1 MAVLAI
7 NFTQPFEDAF
17 SKLLGFV
24 PNLLGGIVILVI
36 GYIVA
41 KVLGKLVGKLLAK
54 VGFDQ
59 WMERAG
65 VSGVLQR
72 SGTGLTASAM
82 LGKVVFWFVFLI
94 SFTMFASALGVPEIS
109 NFMSDMLGYIPRIFA
124 AIVIVCLAALFANF
138 LAAIIRGATGN
149 ETLAKVGKYAILVYA
164 AFAALT
170 QLGIAVQLTGNT
182 LLIVLGGAA
191 LALGLAFGLGG
202 REMAAQALQTLFERG
217 SAMRSSTA
225 GSSGTAGS
233 NGMGGSASTGSNGMG
248 SDVRGS
254 GGTGSAGM
262 GSDGTADGGYPARG
276 GQGGYSQGQQGAYP
290 SDEDAPYPAS
300 HGSPQA
306 GGWSNASNGNWSG
319 EGGWSGPEGRR

>member
-1 MAVLAI
+1 MSALAI
-7 NFTQPFEDAF
+7 DFTQPFEDAF
-17 SKLLGFV
+17 GKLLGFV
-24 PNLLGGIVILVI
+24 PNLLGGLVILVI
-36 GYIVA
+36 GYFVA
-41 KVLGKLVGKLLAK
+41 KVLGKLVGKLLGK

-109 NFMSDMLGYIPRIFA
+109 AFMSDMLGYIPRIFA
-124 AIVIVCLAALFANF
+124 AIVIICLAALFANF

-182 LLIVLGGAA
+182 LLIVLAGAA
-191 LALGLAFGLGG
+191 LAMGLAFGLGG
-202 REMAAQALQTLFERG
+202 REMAGRALSNLFDRNMMKPTPTIQRHD
-217 SAMRSSTA
+217 AVQRHL
-225 GSSGTAGS
+225 
-233 NGMGGSASTGSNGMG
+233 
-248 SDVRGS
+248 R
-254 GGTGSAGM
+254 
-262 GSDGTADGGYPARG
+262 P
-276 GQGGYSQGQQGAYP
+276 GQL
-290 SDEDAPYPAS
+290 PAS
-300 HGSPQA
+300 RPRPGRLPAEHLRAGHLPAAGATPRHPRRHPPQRLVQRHHPHPQLA
-306 GGWSNASNGNWSG
+306 T
-319 EGGWSGPEGRR
+319 

>member
-1 MAVLAI
+1 MSALAI
-7 NFTQPFEDAF
+7 DFTQPFEDAF
-17 SKLLGFV
+17 SKLLGFI
-24 PNLLGGIVILVI
+24 PNLLGGLVILVI

-41 KVLGKLVGKLLAK
+41 KMLGKLVGKLLGR

-82 LGKVVFWFVFLI
+82 LGQVVFWFVFLI

-109 NFMSDMLGYIPRIFA
+109 NFMSDMLAYIPRIFA

-191 LALGLAFGLGG
+191 LAVGLAFGLGG
-202 REMAAQALQTLFERG
+202 REMASQALQTLFERG
-217 SAMRSSTA
+217 SAMKASN
-225 GSSGTAGS
+225 AGS
-233 NGMGGSASTGSNGMG
+233 NGTAANGTA
-248 SDVRGS
+248 S
-254 GGTGSAGM
+254 GGT
-262 GSDGTADGGYPARG
+262 ADQGYVPNHGGYDPNQR
-276 GQGGYSQGQQGAYP
+276 QGGYDQGYGTDQGTA
-290 SDEDAPYPAS
+290 EAPYPAA
-300 HGSPQA
+300 HGSQQA
-306 GGWSNASNGNWSG
+306 GGWSNGDGTAGGNGNWTGG
-319 EGGWSGPEGRR
+319 ENR

>member
-1 MAVLAI
+1 MSALAI
-7 NFTQPFEDAF
+7 DFTQPFEDAF

-24 PNLLGGIVILVI
+24 PNLLGGLVILVV
-36 GYIVA
+36 GYFVA
-41 KVLGKLVGKLLAK
+41 KVLGKLVGKLLGK

-59 WMERAG
+59 WMDRAG

-109 NFMSDMLGYIPRIFA
+109 AFMSDMLGYIPRIFA
-124 AIVIVCLAALFANF
+124 AIVIICLAALFANF

-182 LLIVLGGAA
+182 LLIVLAGAA
-191 LALGLAFGLGG
+191 LAMGLAFGLGG
-202 REMAAQALQTLFERG
+202 REMAGRALSNLFDRNTMMKTG
-217 SAMRSSTA
+217 AN
-225 GSSGTAGS
+225 GTMGS
-233 NGMGGSASTGSNGMG
+233 NGTTTTGY
-248 SDVRGS
+248 D
-254 GGTGSAGM
+254 
-262 GSDGTADGGYPARG
+262 
-276 GQGGYSQGQQGAYP
+276 QGGYQQSGYEQGGYEQQGNYP
-290 SDEDAPYPAS
+290 PPEQHPATHGAPQS
-300 HGSPQA
+300 
-306 GGWSNASNGNWSG
+306 GGWSNGTTPDGNW
-319 EGGWSGPEGRR
+319 EGGRR

>member
-1 MAVLAI
+1 MSALAI
-7 NFTQPFEDAF
+7 DFTQPFEDAF
-17 SKLLGFV
+17 SKLLGFI

-36 GYIVA
+36 GYFVA
-41 KVLGKLVGKLLAK
+41 KVLGKLVGTLLGK

-72 SGTGLTASAM
+72 SGTGLTASTM

-138 LAAIIRGATGN
+138 LAMVIRGATGN
-149 ETLAKVGKYAILVYA
+149 ETLAKVGRYAVLVYA

-202 REMAAQALQTLFERG
+202 REMAGEALRTLFD
-217 SAMRSSTA
+217 RSTMNRPA
-225 GSSGTAGS
+225 GTAGS
-233 NGMGGSASTGSNGMG
+233 NGMDSNGNGMSAG
-248 SDVRGS
+248 N
-254 GGTGSAGM
+254 GTGN
-262 GSDGTADGGYPARG
+262 GSTVGQAGYP
-276 GQGGYSQGQQGAYP
+276 SQEPAHHGA
-290 SDEDAPYPAS
+290 
-300 HGSPQA
+300 PQ
-306 GGWSNASNGNWSG
+306 SNGNWPGSDN
-319 EGGWSGPEGRR
+319 GWSTEPPRHS

>member
-1 MAVLAI
+1 MSALAI
-7 NFTQPFEDAF
+7 DFTQPFEDAF
-17 SKLLGFV
+17 GKLLGFV
-24 PNLLGGIVILVI
+24 PNLLGGLVILVV
-36 GYIVA
+36 GYFVA
-41 KVLGKLVGKLLAK
+41 KVLGKLVGKLLGK

-109 NFMSDMLGYIPRIFA
+109 AFMSDMLGYIPRIFA
-124 AIVIVCLAALFANF
+124 AIVIICLAALFANF

-182 LLIVLGGAA
+182 LLIVLAGAA
-191 LALGLAFGLGG
+191 LAMGLAFGLGG
-202 REMAAQALQTLFERG
+202 REMAGRALSNLFDRSQIKTQSDG
-217 SAMRSSTA
+217 AM
-225 GSSGTAGS
+225 
-233 NGMGGSASTGSNGMG
+233 
-248 SDVRGS
+248 
-254 GGTGSAGM
+254 
-262 GSDGTADGGYPARG
+262 SDGTMADGAGANGSYE
-276 GQGGYSQGQQGAYP
+276 QGGYQQSGYQQAGYQQGGYEQGGYEQGNYP
-290 SDEDAPYPAS
+290 PAQEQHATHGAPQS
-300 HGSPQA
+300 
-306 GGWSNASNGNWSG
+306 GWSNGTTPDGNWQ
-319 EGGWSGPEGRR
+319 GGQR

>member
-1 MAVLAI
+1 MSALAI
-7 NFTQPFEDAF
+7 DFTQPFEDAF
-17 SKLLGFV
+17 SKLLSFI
-24 PNLLGGIVILVI
+24 PNLLGGLVILVV
-36 GYIVA
+36 GYFVA
-41 KVLGKLVGKLLAK
+41 KILGNLVGRLLGR
-54 VGFDQ
+54 VGFDG

-149 ETLAKVGKYAILVYA
+149 ETLAKVARYAVLVYA

-170 QLGIAVQLTGNT
+170 QLGVAVQLTGNT
-182 LLIVLGGAA
+182 LLIVLAGGA

-202 REMAAQALQTLFERG
+202 REMAGRALGNLFDKDKMVKPADQNG
-217 SAMRSSTA
+217 MDN
-225 GSSGTAGS
+225 GTAAYPAQGNYQGSYQGQAEYQGEYQGDYQQPTQQMPQAQPEQHRAAHSAGNWS
-233 NGMGGSASTGSNGMG
+233 NGT
-248 SDVRGS
+248 
-254 GGTGSAGM
+254 
-262 GSDGTADGGYPARG
+262 P
-276 GQGGYSQGQQGAYP
+276 P
-290 SDEDAPYPAS
+290 
-300 HGSPQA
+300 
-306 GGWSNASNGNWSG
+306 NGNWQQG
-319 EGGWSGPEGRR
+319 Q

>member
-1 MAVLAI
+1 MFALAI
-7 NFTQPFEDAF
+7 DFTQPFEDAF
-17 SKLLGFV
+17 SKLLSFV
-24 PNLLGGIVILVI
+24 PNLLGGLVILVV
-36 GYIVA
+36 GYFVA
-41 KVLGKLVGKLLAK
+41 KVLGKLVGKLLGR

-124 AIVIVCLAALFANF
+124 AIVIICLAALFANF

-182 LLIVLGGAA
+182 LLIVLAGAA

-202 REMAAQALQTLFERG
+202 REMAGRAVTNLFDRDTMIKSPG
-217 SAMRSSTA
+217 SNGTM
-225 GSSGTAGS
+225 GSNGTAGYPPQPDYE
-233 NGMGGSASTGSNGMG
+233 AEAPTGYQPQPH
-248 SDVRGS
+248 S
-254 GGTGSAGM
+254 GYQPQPT
-262 GSDGTADGGYPARG
+262 YPAD
-276 GQGGYSQGQQGAYP
+276 QP
-290 SDEDAPYPAS
+290 PAT
-300 HGSPQA
+300 HGPPQ
-306 GGWSNASNGNWSG
+306 GWSNGTPSNGNWP
-319 EGGWSGPEGRR
+319 GGQ

>member
-1 MAVLAI
+1 MSALAI
-7 NFTQPFEDAF
+7 DFTQPFEDAF
-17 SKLLGFV
+17 SKLLGFI
-24 PNLLGGIVILVI
+24 PNLLGGLVILVV

-41 KVLGKLVGKLLAK
+41 KVLGKLVGKLLGK

-149 ETLAKVGKYAILVYA
+149 ETLAKVGRYAILVYA

-202 REMAAQALQTLFERG
+202 RELAGQALQTLFERG
-217 SAMRSSTA
+217 SAMKA
-225 GSSGTAGS
+225 AAPA
-233 NGMGGSASTGSNGMG
+233 N
-248 SDVRGS
+248 
-254 GGTGSAGM
+254 
-262 GSDGTADGGYPARG
+262 GTADQGYVPNHGGYDPNQR
-276 GQGGYSQGQQGAYP
+276 QGGYDADYSNGQGTA
-290 SDEDAPYPAS
+290 EAPYPAA
-300 HGSPQA
+300 HGSQQT
-306 GGWSNASNGNWSG
+306 GSWSNGTSGSNGNWTGG
-319 EGGWSGPEGRR
+319 ENR

>member
-1 MAVLAI
+1 MSALAI
-7 NFTQPFEDAF
+7 DFTQPFEDAF
-17 SKLLGFV
+17 SKLLSFI
-24 PNLLGGIVILVI
+24 PNLLGGLVILVV
-36 GYIVA
+36 GYFVA
-41 KVLGKLVGKLLAK
+41 KILGNLVGKLLGR
-54 VGFDQ
+54 VGFDG

-149 ETLAKVGKYAILVYA
+149 ETLAKVARYAVLVYA

-170 QLGIAVQLTGNT
+170 QLGVAVQLTGNT
-182 LLIVLGGAA
+182 LLIVLAGAA

-202 REMAAQALQTLFERG
+202 REMAGRALSNLFDKNNIKKP
-217 SAMRSSTA
+217 ATDP
-225 GSSGTAGS
+225 S
-233 NGMGGSASTGSNGMG
+233 NGMA
-248 SDVRGS
+248 
-254 GGTGSAGM
+254 A
-262 GSDGTADGGYPARG
+262 GYPE
-276 GQGGYSQGQQGAYP
+276 QGNYQGNYQGTSYDDSYQQP
-290 SDEDAPYPAS
+290 PQPEQHPAS
-300 HGSPQA
+300 HTTGN
-306 GGWSNASNGNWSG
+306 WSNGTPQNGNWQQG
-319 EGGWSGPEGRR
+319 Q

>member
-1 MAVLAI
+1 MFALAI
-7 NFTQPFEDAF
+7 DFTQPFEDAF
-17 SKLLGFV
+17 SKLLSFI
-24 PNLLGGIVILVI
+24 PNLLGGLVILVV
-36 GYIVA
+36 GYFVA
-41 KVLGKLVGKLLAK
+41 KVLGKLVGKLLGR

-124 AIVIVCLAALFANF
+124 AIVIICLAALFANF

-182 LLIVLGGAA
+182 LLIVLAGAA

-202 REMAAQALQTLFERG
+202 REMAGRALTSLFDRDT
-217 SAMRSSTA
+217 MIKSS
-225 GSSGTAGS
+225 GS
-233 NGMGGSASTGSNGMG
+233 NGTTGSNGMA
-248 SDVRGS
+248 SN
-254 GGTGSAGM
+254 
-262 GSDGTADGGYPARG
+262 GTAGYLA
-276 GQGGYSQGQQGAYP
+276 QGDYEAEAGYQAQPQAAYP
-290 SDEDAPYPAS
+290 TDPQPPATHGAP
-300 HGSPQA
+300 Q
-306 GGWSNASNGNWSG
+306 GWSNSTPSNGNWP
-319 EGGWSGPEGRR
+319 GGQ

>member
-1 MAVLAI
+1 MSALAI
-7 NFTQPFEDAF
+7 DFTQPFEDAF
-17 SKLLGFV
+17 SKLLGFI
-24 PNLLGGIVILVI
+24 PNLLGGLVILVI

-41 KVLGKLVGKLLAK
+41 RVLGKLVGKLLGR

-82 LGKVVFWFVFLI
+82 LGQVVFWFVFLI

-182 LLIVLGGAA
+182 LLIVLAGAA
-191 LALGLAFGLGG
+191 LAIGLAFGLGG
-202 REMAAQALQTLFERG
+202 RELAGQALQTLFERG
-217 SAMRSSTA
+217 SAMKSAASN
-225 GSSGTAGS
+225 GTAS
-233 NGMGGSASTGSNGMG
+233 N
-248 SDVRGS
+248 
-254 GGTGSAGM
+254 
-262 GSDGTADGGYPARG
+262 GTADQGYVPNHGGYDPNQR
-276 GQGGYSQGQQGAYP
+276 QGGYDQGQGYDQGTA
-290 SDEDAPYPAS
+290 EAPYPAA
-300 HGSPQA
+300 HGTPQA
-306 GGWSNASNGNWSG
+306 GGWSNGTTGSNGSNGNWSG
-319 EGGWSGPEGRR
+319 GENR

>member
-1 MAVLAI
+1 MSALAI
-7 NFTQPFEDAF
+7 DFTQPFEDAF
-17 SKLLGFV
+17 SKLLGFI

-36 GYIVA
+36 GYFVA
-41 KVLGKLVGKLLAK
+41 KVLGKLVGTLLGK

-72 SGTGLTASAM
+72 SGTGLTASTM

-138 LAAIIRGATGN
+138 LAMVIRGATGN
-149 ETLAKVGKYAILVYA
+149 ETLAKVGRYAVLVYA

-182 LLIVLGGAA
+182 LLIVLAGAA

-202 REMAAQALQTLFERG
+202 REMAGQALQTLFERTTVNNAN
-217 SAMRSSTA
+217 S
-225 GSSGTAGS
+225 TAGS
-233 NGMGGSASTGSNGMG
+233 NGMTESNGMG
-248 SDVRGS
+248 ANSNGM
-254 GGTGSAGM
+254 GNGTGQA
-262 GSDGTADGGYPARG
+262 GYPTQEQEPAHH
-276 GQGGYSQGQQGAYP
+276 GAP
-290 SDEDAPYPAS
+290 
-300 HGSPQA
+300 H
-306 GGWSNASNGNWSG
+306 SNGNWPGSDS
-319 EGGWSGPEGRR
+319 GWSAEPPRHS

>member
-1 MAVLAI
+1 MSALAI
-7 NFTQPFEDAF
+7 DFTQPFEDAF
-17 SKLLGFV
+17 SKLLSFI
-24 PNLLGGIVILVI
+24 PNLLGGLVILVV
-36 GYIVA
+36 GYFVA
-41 KVLGKLVGKLLAK
+41 KILGNLVGRLLGR
-54 VGFDQ
+54 VGFDG

-149 ETLAKVGKYAILVYA
+149 ETLAKVARYAVLVYA

-170 QLGIAVQLTGNT
+170 QLGVAVQLTGNT
-182 LLIVLGGAA
+182 LLIVLAGGA

-202 REMAAQALQTLFERG
+202 REMAGRALGNLFDKDKMVKPADQNG
-217 SAMRSSTA
+217 MDN
-225 GSSGTAGS
+225 GTA
-233 NGMGGSASTGSNGMG
+233 A
-248 SDVRGS
+248 
-254 GGTGSAGM
+254 
-262 GSDGTADGGYPARG
+262 YPA
-276 GQGGYSQGQQGAYP
+276 QGNYQGSYQGQAEYQGDYQQP
-290 SDEDAPYPAS
+290 TQQM
-300 HGSPQA
+300 PQA
-306 GGWSNASNGNWSG
+306 QPEQHPAAHRAGNWSNG
-319 EGGWSGPEGRR
+319 TPPSGNWQQGQ

>member
-1 MAVLAI
+1 MTAPLAI
-7 NFTQPFEDAF
+7 DFTQPFEDAF
-17 SKLLGFV
+17 GKLLGFI
-24 PNLLGGIVILVI
+24 PNLLGGLVILVV
-36 GYIVA
+36 GYFVA
-41 KVLGKLVGKLLAK
+41 KLLGNLVGKLLGK

-109 NFMSDMLGYIPRIFA
+109 NFMSAMLGYIPRIFA

-149 ETLAKVGKYAILVYA
+149 ETLAKVGRYAILVYA

-202 REMAAQALQTLFERG
+202 REMAGEALRTLFDRG
-217 SAMRSSTA
+217 QAMAANRPA
-225 GSSGTAGS
+225 ES
-233 NGMGGSASTGSNGMG
+233 NGYQAGGNGYQTDQAG
-248 SDVRGS
+248 YQTEQQYQ
-254 GGTGSAGM
+254 GGQQQYPTDQQAYP
-262 GSDGTADGGYPARG
+262 TEQYPATHG
-276 GQGGYSQGQQGAYP
+276 APQNGGYSNGTTGANGNWTG
-290 SDEDAPYPAS
+290 D
-300 HGSPQA
+300 
-306 GGWSNASNGNWSG
+306 NGNWSG
-319 EGGWSGPEGRR
+319 EQR

>member
-7 NFTQPFEDAF
+7 DFTQPFEDAF
-17 SKLLGFV
+17 SKLLGFI

-36 GYIVA
+36 GYFVA
-41 KVLGKLVGKLLAK
+41 KVLGKLVGKLLGK

-149 ETLAKVGKYAILVYA
+149 ETLAKVGKYAVLVYA

-202 REMAAQALQTLFERG
+202 RELAGQALQTLFERG
-217 SAMRSSTA
+217 SAMKSGTA
-225 GSSGTAGS
+225 GSSGTAA
-233 NGMGGSASTGSNGMG
+233 NGMGGSNSMGGSN
-248 SDVRGS
+248 
-254 GGTGSAGM
+254 
-262 GSDGTADGGYPARG
+262 GTADGGYQGQESQQSGYAQSQP
-276 GQGGYSQGQQGAYP
+276 QGGYAGDRGMP
-290 SDEDAPYPAS
+290 EAPYPAS
-300 HGSPQA
+300 HGSPQ
-306 GGWSNASNGNWSG
+306 GGYSNGSNGNYSG
-319 EGGWSGPEGRR
+319 GESGWSGPEGRR

>member
-1 MAVLAI
+1 MSALAI
-7 NFTQPFEDAF
+7 DFTQPFEDAF

-24 PNLLGGIVILVI
+24 PNLLGGLVILVV
-36 GYIVA
+36 GYFVA
-41 KVLGKLVGKLLAK
+41 KVLGKLVGKLLGK

-59 WMERAG
+59 WMDRAG

-109 NFMSDMLGYIPRIFA
+109 AFMSDMLGYIPRVFA

-182 LLIVLGGAA
+182 LLIVLAGAA
-191 LALGLAFGLGG
+191 LAMGLAFGLGG
-202 REMAAQALQTLFERG
+202 REMAGRALSNLFDRNTMMKTG
-217 SAMRSSTA
+217 ANGPM
-225 GSSGTAGS
+225 GS
-233 NGMGGSASTGSNGMG
+233 NGTTTTGY
-248 SDVRGS
+248 D
-254 GGTGSAGM
+254 
-262 GSDGTADGGYPARG
+262 
-276 GQGGYSQGQQGAYP
+276 QGGYQQQPGYQQGGYEQQGDYP
-290 SDEDAPYPAS
+290 PPEQHPATHGAPQS
-300 HGSPQA
+300 
-306 GGWSNASNGNWSG
+306 GGWSNGTTPDGNW
-319 EGGWSGPEGRR
+319 EGGRR

>member
-1 MAVLAI
+1 MSALAI
-7 NFTQPFEDAF
+7 DFTQPFEDAF
-17 SKLLGFV
+17 GKLLGFI
-24 PNLLGGIVILVI
+24 PNLLGGIVILAI

-41 KVLGKLVGKLLAK
+41 KVLGKLVGKLLGK

-65 VSGVLQR
+65 VSGILQR

-109 NFMSDMLGYIPRIFA
+109 AFMSDMLGYIPRIFA

-138 LAAIIRGATGN
+138 LAMIIRGATGN
-149 ETLAKVGKYAILVYA
+149 ETLAKVGRYAVLVYA

-202 REMAAQALQTLFERG
+202 REMAAQALHTVFD
-217 SAMRSSTA
+217 RSTMNRPNA
-225 GSSGTAGS
+225 AAGS
-233 NGMGGSASTGSNGMG
+233 NGMSNGTSNGAGNGAGTGTGTGNGMG
-248 SDVRGS
+248 DR
-254 GGTGSAGM
+254 
-262 GSDGTADGGYPARG
+262 TA
-276 GQGGYSQGQQGAYP
+276 AYP
-290 SDEDAPYPAS
+290 SQEAQYPA
-300 HGSPQA
+300 HQGAPGA
-306 GGWSNASNGNWSG
+306 NGNWSG
-319 EGGWSGPEGRR
+319 GDNGWSTEPPRHS

>member
-1 MAVLAI
+1 MSALAI
-7 NFTQPFEDAF
+7 DFTQPFEDAF
-17 SKLLGFV
+17 SKLLSFI
-24 PNLLGGIVILVI
+24 PNLLGGLVILVV
-36 GYIVA
+36 GYFVA
-41 KVLGKLVGKLLAK
+41 KILGNLVGRLLGR
-54 VGFDQ
+54 VGFDG

-149 ETLAKVGKYAILVYA
+149 ETLAKVARYAVLVYA

-170 QLGIAVQLTGNT
+170 QLGVAVQLTGNT
-182 LLIVLGGAA
+182 LLIVLAGGA

-202 REMAAQALQTLFERG
+202 REMAGRALGNLFDKDKMVKPADQNG
-217 SAMRSSTA
+217 MDN
-225 GSSGTAGS
+225 GTA
-233 NGMGGSASTGSNGMG
+233 A
-248 SDVRGS
+248 
-254 GGTGSAGM
+254 
-262 GSDGTADGGYPARG
+262 YPA
-276 GQGGYSQGQQGAYP
+276 QGNYQGSYQGQAEYQGEYQGDYQQP
-290 SDEDAPYPAS
+290 TQQM
-300 HGSPQA
+300 PQA
-306 GGWSNASNGNWSG
+306 QPEQHPAAHSAGNWSNG
-319 EGGWSGPEGRR
+319 TPPSGNWQQGQ

>member
-1 MAVLAI
+1 MSALAI
-7 NFTQPFEDAF
+7 DFTQPFEDAF
-17 SKLLGFV
+17 SKLLGFI
-24 PNLLGGIVILVI
+24 PNLLGGLVILVI
-36 GYIVA
+36 GYFVA
-41 KVLGKLVGKLLAK
+41 KVLGKLVGKLLGR

-59 WMERAG
+59 WMDRAG

-109 NFMSDMLGYIPRIFA
+109 NFMSTMLGYIPRIFA
-124 AIVIVCLAALFANF
+124 AIVIICLAALFANF

-182 LLIVLGGAA
+182 LLIVLAGAA

-202 REMAAQALQTLFERG
+202 REMAGRALTNLFSRDNLKPPAPQNG
-217 SAMRSSTA
+217 MN
-225 GSSGTAGS
+225 GTMGS
-233 NGMGGSASTGSNGMG
+233 NATTGSNGTP
-248 SDVRGS
+248 S
-254 GGTGSAGM
+254 
-262 GSDGTADGGYPARG
+262 
-276 GQGGYSQGQQGAYP
+276 YP
-290 SDEDAPYPAS
+290 SNYEGQPHPGYDPQHATHGAPPA
-300 HGSPQA
+300 A
-306 GGWSNASNGNWSG
+306 GWSNGTPSNGNWQ
-319 EGGWSGPEGRR
+319 GGQ

>member
-1 MAVLAI
+1 MSALAI
-7 NFTQPFEDAF
+7 DFTQPFEDAF
-17 SKLLGFV
+17 SKLLSFI
-24 PNLLGGIVILVI
+24 PNLLGGLVILVV
-36 GYIVA
+36 GYFVA
-41 KVLGKLVGKLLAK
+41 KILGNLVGRLLGR
-54 VGFDQ
+54 VGFDG

-149 ETLAKVGKYAILVYA
+149 ETLAKVARYAVLVYA

-170 QLGIAVQLTGNT
+170 QLGVAVQLTGNT
-182 LLIVLGGAA
+182 LLIVLAGGA

-202 REMAAQALQTLFERG
+202 REMAGRALGNLFDKDKMVKPADQNG
-217 SAMRSSTA
+217 MDN
-225 GSSGTAGS
+225 GTAAYPAQGNYQGSYQGQAEYQGEYQGDYQQPTQQMPQAQPEQHPAAHSAGNWS
-233 NGMGGSASTGSNGMG
+233 NGT
-248 SDVRGS
+248 
-254 GGTGSAGM
+254 
-262 GSDGTADGGYPARG
+262 P
-276 GQGGYSQGQQGAYP
+276 P
-290 SDEDAPYPAS
+290 
-300 HGSPQA
+300 
-306 GGWSNASNGNWSG
+306 NGNWQQG
-319 EGGWSGPEGRR
+319 Q

>member
-1 MAVLAI
+1 MSALAI
-7 NFTQPFEDAF
+7 DFTQPFEDAF
-17 SKLLGFV
+17 SKLLGFI
-24 PNLLGGIVILVI
+24 PNLIGGIVILVI

-41 KVLGKLVGKLLAK
+41 KVLGKLVGSLLGK

-138 LAAIIRGATGN
+138 LAMVIRGATGN
-149 ETLAKVGKYAILVYA
+149 ETLAKVGRYAVLVYA

-202 REMAAQALQTLFERG
+202 REMAAQALHTVFDRTT
-217 SAMRSSTA
+217 MNRPT
-225 GSSGTAGS
+225 GTAGS
-233 NGMGGSASTGSNGMG
+233 NSMGSNG
-248 SDVRGS
+248 
-254 GGTGSAGM
+254 TGSHGNGM
-262 GSDGTADGGYPARG
+262 SNGNDTSNGTVGQAGYPQEPAHH
-276 GQGGYSQGQQGAYP
+276 GA
-290 SDEDAPYPAS
+290 
-300 HGSPQA
+300 PQ
-306 GGWSNASNGNWSG
+306 SNGNWPGSDN
-319 EGGWSGPEGRR
+319 GWSTEPPRHS

>member
-1 MAVLAI
+1 MFALAI
-7 NFTQPFEDAF
+7 DFTQPFEDAF
-17 SKLLGFV
+17 SKLLSFI
-24 PNLLGGIVILVI
+24 PNLLGGLVILVV
-36 GYIVA
+36 GYFVA
-41 KVLGKLVGKLLAK
+41 KVLGKLVGKLLGR

-124 AIVIVCLAALFANF
+124 AIVIICLAALFANF

-182 LLIVLGGAA
+182 LLIVLAGAA

-202 REMAAQALQTLFERG
+202 REMAGRALTNLFDRDT
-217 SAMRSSTA
+217 MIKSS
-225 GSSGTAGS
+225 GS
-233 NGMGGSASTGSNGMG
+233 NGTTGSNGMA
-248 SDVRGS
+248 SN
-254 GGTGSAGM
+254 
-262 GSDGTADGGYPARG
+262 GTAGYPA
-276 GQGGYSQGQQGAYP
+276 QGDYEAEAGYQAQPQAAYP
-290 SDEDAPYPAS
+290 ADPQPPAT
-300 HGSPQA
+300 H
-306 GGWSNASNGNWSG
+306 GWSNGTPSNANWPG
-319 EGGWSGPEGRR
+319 Q

>member
-1 MAVLAI
+1 MTVHMLPPSGHPGRVLAI
-7 NFTQPFEDAF
+7 DFTQPFEDAF
-17 SKLLGFV
+17 GKLLGFV
-24 PNLLGGIVILVI
+24 PNLLGGLVILVV

-41 KVLGKLVGKLLAK
+41 KVLGKLVGKLLGR

-109 NFMSDMLGYIPRIFA
+109 AFMSDMLGYIPRIFA

-138 LAAIIRGATGN
+138 LSAIIRGATGN

-182 LLIVLGGAA
+182 LLIVLAGAA
-191 LALGLAFGLGG
+191 LAMGLAFGLGG
-202 REMAAQALQTLFERG
+202 REMAARALSNLFD
-217 SAMRSSTA
+217 RSTMQNNTTA
-225 GSSGTAGS
+225 Q
-233 NGMGGSASTGSNGMG
+233 
-248 SDVRGS
+248 
-254 GGTGSAGM
+254 
-262 GSDGTADGGYPARG
+262 SDGTTPSNGTYDRG
-276 GQGGYSQGQQGAYP
+276 SYQQSGSGQGSGYQQGSYP
-290 SDEDAPYPAS
+290 SQEQHPAT
-300 HGSPQA
+300 HGAQQS
-306 GGWSNASNGNWSG
+306 GGWSNGTTADGNWQ
-319 EGGWSGPEGRR
+319 GGQR